1 MEKEKKKIE
10 REIKLYSC
18 LEFLFSKVVSMGSIG
33 LFCISFFSSFGTNSL
48 NIISLISLCVSP
60 PIFVTSIWLGVKQAN
75 NKKIAQSKLQKLL
88 SEKIPSKENSRKM
101 MYENL
106 TKKKEILKS
115 YQNSRE
121 RKVNVTLLTT
131 YQQEENIS
139 LKLRKK

>member
-1 MEKEKKKIE
+1 M
-10 REIKLYSC
+10 LH
-18 LEFLFSKVVSMGSIG
+18 
-33 LFCISFFSSFGTNSL
+33 
-48 NIISLISLCVSP
+48 
-60 PIFVTSIWLGVKQAN
+60 VKQAN

-88 SEKIPSKENSRKM
+88 SKNIPSKENSRKM

-106 TKKKEILKS
+106 TKKKDILKS

-121 RKVNVTLLTT
+121 RKVNVTLPTT

>member
-75 NKKIAQSKLQKLL
+75 NKKLAQSKLQNLL
-88 SEKIPSKENSRKM
+88 SNQISSKENSKKV

-106 TKKKEILKS
+106 TIKS
-115 YQNSRE
+115 YQNSKE
-121 RKVNVTLLTT
+121 RKVDVTLPTT